1 MKRRKFLKNASV
13 AGGATAVAASTFPAP
28 AISQGRIR
36 WNAVSAFGKAGLL
49 GQALEEF
56 TRFVNTASEGK
67 LTIKAYHAGELASSP
82 AWYALIVSLPSDAVL
97 TNLVNSSSA

>member
-13 AGGATAVAASTFPAP
+13 AGGATAVASSTFPAP

-56 TRFVNTASEGK
+56 TRFVNTASEVGMK
-67 LTIKAYHAGELASSP
+67 ASSLEP
-82 AWYALIVSLPSDAVL
+82 LMIPVL
-97 TNLVNSSSA
+97 QRTKRI